1 MCLNSKIPTSSNT
14 IHILMIDYNHL
25 LVIMAEFVKIR
36 STQNENTLKKQTAV
50 NWPTSESSHM
60 DLKNFDF
67 TKKIFFHPEKIV
79 AYKEGKRPFPTTI
92 EVDLTNRCNHRCSFC
107 NYAEHIGIE
116 ADKPS
121 LDTEIIKKTLKEAK
135 ELGTRGISFTGGGE
149 STIHKNYL
157 EIIEYANNIGL
168 DVGNITNG
176 STITVRNVDQLL
188 KNLQWIRISM
198 AGGDRES
205 YKKVQGVDQFE
216 LILKNLELL
225 SKRKEELKS
234 NINIGIRTLVTP
246 DNVQTLEK
254 FAESI
259 KSLNI
264 NYFQLAPDEFT
275 TDKGAFW
282 NNNNTQQIFQNI
294 KNTLTSNGIDLLTT
308 TFMKAQE
315 NLDYPQTCH
324 AHFFM
329 IAILAEGDVTF
340 CKNARTKNSFHI
352 GNIYKQ
358 TLKEIWDSEK
368 NKEIEKWVKP
378 NNCELFC
385 KHMAINNTLEDII
398 NPGPNTSPNFV
409 G

>member
-1 MCLNSKIPTSSNT
+1 MSEFIKIKSN
-14 IHILMIDYNHL
+14 
-25 LVIMAEFVKIR
+25 
-36 STQNENTLKKQTAV
+36 QNENLLKKETAS
-50 NWPTSESSHM
+50 NWKSEKENHM
-60 DLKNFDF
+60 ELKNFDF
-67 TKKIFFHPEKIV
+67 TKKIFFHPEKITE
-79 AYKEGKRPFPTTI
+79 YKEGKRPFPTTI
-92 EVDLTNRCNHRCSFC
+92 EIDLTNRCNHRCSFC
-107 NYAEHIGIE
+107 NYAEHIGVE

-121 LDTEIIKKTLKEAK
+121 LDTELIKKTLKEAK
-135 ELGTRGISFTGGGE
+135 ELGTKGISFTGGGE
-149 STIHKNYL
+149 STIHKDYL
-157 EIIEYANNIGL
+157 QIIEYAHEIGL
-168 DVGNITNG
+168 DLGNITNG
-176 STITVRNVDQLL
+176 STITIRNVDTFI
-188 KNLQWIRISM
+188 KNLQWIRVSM

-216 LILKNLELL
+216 LIVRNLELL

-234 NINIGIRTLVTP
+234 DINIGIRTLVTP
-246 DNVQTLEK
+246 DNVQTLEV
-254 FAESI
+254 FAETI

-275 TDKGAFW
+275 TDKGEFW
-282 NNNNTQQIFQNI
+282 NSENTQQIFKNVKNI
-294 KNTLTSNGIDLLTT
+294 LASNDINLLTT

-329 IAILAEGDVTF
+329 IAILAEGDVIF

-358 TLKEIWDSEK
+358 TLKEIWASEK
-368 NKEIEKWVKP
+368 TKDIEKWVKP

-385 KHMAINNTLEDII
+385 KHMAINNTLESIL
-398 NPGPNTSPNFV
+398 NPGPDESPSFV